1 MQDFLDLAI
10 HAAREAGESLRQNFN
25 QPLQVNEAAAH
36 DIKLELDV
44 QTQALI
50 TRILLERFP
59 THALYGE
66 EGITGDQSAEYQW
79 IVDPIDGTVNYFYR
93 IPHFCISIAL
103 RRGEDIIVGVIYDP
117 MRNELWATRAGEQST
132 LNGVPF
138 RVSARTELSDAV
150 VSVGF
155 SKSDATITAALPL
168 LTDMVRRVRK
178 CRMQG
183 SAALD
188 MAYVACGRF
197 DAYIEHMIS
206 LWDVAAG
213 ILLVQNAGGAV
224 DLRPRPDAKD
234 KFSIVAWNAV
244 MDLQLPARS

>member
-1 MQDFLDLAI
+1 MQDFLELAI
-10 HAAREAGESLRQNFN
+10 SAAREAGESLRRNFH
-25 QPLQVNEAAAH
+25 QPLRVNEATAH
-36 DIKLELDV
+36 DIKLEIDV
-44 QTQALI
+44 QTQELI
-50 TRILLERFP
+50 TQRLLTEFP
-59 THALYGE
+59 SHALYGE
-66 EGITGDQSAEYQW
+66 EGIVGDQSAEYQW

-103 RRGEDIIVGVIYDP
+103 RQRDEIIVGVIYDP
-117 MRNELWATRAGEQST
+117 MRDELWATRKDAEAS

-138 RVSARTELSDAV
+138 RVSTRTELREAV
-150 VSVGF
+150 ISVGF
-155 SKSDATITAALPL
+155 SKTDATITAALPL

-197 DAYIEHMIS
+197 DAYIEQSIS

-213 ILLVQNAGGAV
+213 ILLVQNAGGTI
-224 DLRPRPDAKD
+224 DLRPRADVKD
-234 KFSIVAWNAV
+234 KYSIIASSGLLSLGSA
-244 MDLQLPARS
+244 P